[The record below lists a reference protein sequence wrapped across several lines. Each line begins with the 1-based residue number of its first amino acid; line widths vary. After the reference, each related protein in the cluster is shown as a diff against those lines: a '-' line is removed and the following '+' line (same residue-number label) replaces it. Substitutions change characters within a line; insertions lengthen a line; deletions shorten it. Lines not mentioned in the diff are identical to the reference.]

1 MSTDATTVPLKR
13 TDAVGALV
21 RQRLAAVGRPR
32 VRPVVQA
39 RIGLALILAASFFIV
54 LAAAGRPSFLSA
66 TTQAHYFPAWMAGPL
81 GGLAPAL
88 TALSSLRWLITIAI
102 ALAFAGYLI
111 AVKHAHHL
119 RISTVAAVLV
129 AVHIV
134 YVLAPPLALTDVF
147 NYLNYARMEVV
158 HHLNPYTTIPQ
169 LEPHSDPAFALSNWH
184 GLLSPYGPLFTI
196 LTFALA
202 PLTLAAYFWTFKVA
216 IMVTEL
222 GIVFLTWRCAK
233 LLEQRPLAVGPSGAQ
248 DSTAIEP
255 SGTMARAWWRATH
268 GQWTRA
274 RPSPIDP
281 VAAVVLVGF
290 NPIVLFW
297 GLGGDHNDFFTIF
310 FVLLGF
316 YLLLRAR
323 AADLPAAAALETLAG
338 ARRRLVS
345 SGAAFDVAAGAA
357 FVAAAGL
364 KASAGLLIPAVLAS
378 LLGSRRRLLTVL
390 SGMAVAGVVVA
401 VATVVAFGVHFPN
414 LTLQNSL
421 VINLSIPNLLGL
433 ALAQGG
439 ETGMLRDALNLTLVA
454 AVAACA
460 VLALRR
466 REPISGA
473 GWVMVAVLVTLSW
486 VLPWYVVW
494 VLPMAALSG
503 SRRLRGATIALCV
516 YFIVAWAPVTAQILG
531 AIGFHPQHTY
541 MGRVHAKAV
550 DELLYGGG

>member
-1 MSTDATTVPLKR
+1 
-13 TDAVGALV
+13 
-21 RQRLAAVGRPR
+21 
-32 VRPVVQA
+32 
-39 RIGLALILAASFFIV
+39 
-54 LAAAGRPSFLSA
+54 
-66 TTQAHYFPAWMAGPL
+66 
-81 GGLAPAL
+81 
-88 TALSSLRWLITIAI
+88 
-102 ALAFAGYLI
+102 
-111 AVKHAHHL
+111 
-119 RISTVAAVLV
+119 
-129 AVHIV
+129 
-134 YVLAPPLALTDVF
+134 
-147 NYLNYARMEVV
+147 
-158 HHLNPYTTIPQ
+158 
-169 LEPHSDPAFALSNWH
+169 
-184 GLLSPYGPLFTI
+184 
-196 LTFALA
+196 
-202 PLTLAAYFWTFKVA
+202 
-216 IMVTEL
+216 
-222 GIVFLTWRCAK
+222 
-233 LLEQRPLAVGPSGAQ
+233 
-248 DSTAIEP
+248 
-255 SGTMARAWWRATH
+255 
-268 GQWTRA
+268 
-274 RPSPIDP
+274 
-281 VAAVVLVGF
+281 
-290 NPIVLFW
+290 
-297 GLGGDHNDFFTIF
+297 
-310 FVLLGF
+310 
-316 YLLLRAR
+316 
-323 AADLPAAAALETLAG
+323 
-338 ARRRLVS
+338 VS

-378 LLGSRRRLLTVL
+378 LLGSRRRLLTAL